1 MIHRS
6 TAVPL
11 FVFGPLLFSI
21 EKSLFGNWLY
31 FPEPVAVMA
40 PSLLWLALFGLALV
54 IQILVGYGL
63 WWLLR
68 KRQKSVVQTEVLHS
82 IVHEFQTPITAIRMA
97 ADILD
102 SPIARNQPE
111 RTEKYVRIIREE
123 TERLQ
128 HQVETMLTLARA
140 DRNTLILNP
149 EPVQLYQ
156 LLHSVAERHGD
167 YLTLTLPG
175 PDPHILADRLHL
187 TNVFYNL
194 LDNAIKY
201 SSGEPNITLQTQKT
215 SDGLTITVRDRGVG
229 IPPKLISQIFQP
241 FFRVHDRNQPSVK
254 GFGLGLSYVQR
265 IVESHKWAIWVKS
278 EVGKGSE
285 FMIHVPPSAILP
297 SLFNDVHHRK
307 EQSPKGKNN
316 G

>member
-1 MIHRS
+1 MLRCS
-6 TAVPL
+6 TIISSFVIAPFL
-11 FVFGPLLFSI
+11 FIGAGLLFSKTASI
-21 EKSLFGNWLY
+21 
-31 FPEPVAVMA
+31 MA
-40 PSLLWLALFGLALV
+40 ASLLWLALFGLALV
-54 IQILVGYGL
+54 VQVLVGYGL

-68 KRQKSVVQTEVLHS
+68 NRQRSVVQTEVLQS

-128 HQVETMLTLARA
+128 HQVEMMLTLARA
-140 DRNTLILNP
+140 DRNTLMLNI
-149 EPVQLYQ
+149 EPVQLHQ

-167 YLTLTLPG
+167 YLTLNLLG
-175 PDPHILADRLHL
+175 ADPHILADRLHL
-187 TNVFYNL
+187 TNVLYNL

-201 SSGEPNITLQTQKT
+201 SSDVPEITMQTQT
-215 SDGLTITVRDRGVG
+215 NADGLTITVRDHGVG
-229 IPPKLISQIFQP
+229 IPPKLISRIFQP

-265 IVESHKWAIWVKS
+265 IIQSHNWTIWVKS
-278 EVGKGSE
+278 ELGKGSE
-285 FMIHVPPSAILP
+285 FMIQLPPSALLP
-297 SLFNDVHHRK
+297 P
-307 EQSPKGKNN
+307 SPSEIPKKRLV
-316 G
+316 

>member
-1 MIHRS
+1 MLHCS
-6 TAVPL
+6 TAISLVAIAPL
-11 FVFGPLLFSI
+11 SFSGAGL
-21 EKSLFGNWLY
+21 S
-31 FPEPVAVMA
+31 FPETASVMT

-54 IQILVGYGL
+54 VQVLVGYGL

-68 KRQKSVVQTEVLHS
+68 RRQRSVVQTEVLHS

-140 DRNTLILNP
+140 DRNTLMLNT
-149 EPVQLYQ
+149 EPVQLHQ

-167 YLTLTLPG
+167 YLTLNLLG
-175 PDPHILADRLHL
+175 ADPHILADRLHL
-187 TNVFYNL
+187 TNVLYNL

-201 SSGEPNITLQTQKT
+201 SSDVPEITMQTQT
-215 SDGLTITVRDRGVG
+215 NTDGLTITVRDRGVG
-229 IPPKLISQIFQP
+229 IPPKLVSQIFQP

-265 IVESHKWAIWVKS
+265 IIQSHNWTIWVKS
-278 EVGKGSE
+278 ELGKGSE
-285 FMIHVPPSAILP
+285 FMIQLPPSALLP
-297 SLFNDVHHRK
+297 PTPNDVSTKRLV
-307 EQSPKGKNN
+307 
-316 G
+316 